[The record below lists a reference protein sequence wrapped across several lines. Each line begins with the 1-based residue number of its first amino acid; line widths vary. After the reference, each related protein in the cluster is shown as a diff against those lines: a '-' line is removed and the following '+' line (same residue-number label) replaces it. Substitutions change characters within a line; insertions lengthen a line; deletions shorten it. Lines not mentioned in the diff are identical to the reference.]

1 MKNIRI
7 FKRLTI
13 TLMAALLLAL
23 AGCKGGG
30 ESSGSGEPDG
40 SQQSDRAEK
49 PTLTVCMDLGYDQ
62 TPEKLQDIVREYAPE
77 FKDSYKL
84 KIEPIPDG
92 NRDASMDRIR
102 VEMMAG
108 KGPDLFLC
116 MNPQATIF
124 FPSTEKQALFQYP
137 KALMKRHMFLPL
149 DDYIEN
155 AKYME
160 WDKLYPEIMAA
171 GKNDDGQQILPIS
184 WMMNFTGIPAESY
197 ELPDDI
203 PMTFEE
209 MLESDDPGIIAAT
222 RSFNYCDSLGQLADY
237 EHDAPAFTIEELT
250 AHLEGLSENRKLR
263 TKEFLESLDMPKSME
278 FSRHNFTQSQG
289 SQEYVLIP
297 QYNRQGGATAY
308 ISTFGAVNIN
318 SKVPEAAFEI
328 LDLLL
333 SKDVQKLSDL
343 LMYDPGAP
351 VHMELP
357 RKKVRIET
365 ESGGKFY
372 KNWSISEHNDQQ
384 LQTLIKQINAVDF
397 FTPVHYELSELYSS
411 YMQAETK
418 EEREKLVA
426 EAYKNID
433 MMLAES

>member
-84 KIEPIPDG
+84 KIEPILDV
-92 NRDASMDRIR
+92 NRDASLGRIR

-171 GKNDDGQQILPIS
+171 GKNDDGQQIP
-184 WMMNFTGIPAESY
+184 
-197 ELPDDI
+197 
-203 PMTFEE
+203 
-209 MLESDDPGIIAAT
+209 SD
-222 RSFNYCDSLGQLADY
+222 SF
-237 EHDAPAFTIEELT
+237 
-250 AHLEGLSENRKLR
+250 
-263 TKEFLESLDMPKSME
+263 
-278 FSRHNFTQSQG
+278 
-289 SQEYVLIP
+289 
-297 QYNRQGGATAY
+297 
-308 ISTFGAVNIN
+308 
-318 SKVPEAAFEI
+318 
-328 LDLLL
+328 
-333 SKDVQKLSDL
+333 
-343 LMYDPGAP
+343 
-351 VHMELP
+351 
-357 RKKVRIET
+357 
-365 ESGGKFY
+365 
-372 KNWSISEHNDQQ
+372 
-384 LQTLIKQINAVDF
+384 
-397 FTPVHYELSELYSS
+397 
-411 YMQAETK
+411 
-418 EEREKLVA
+418 
-426 EAYKNID
+426 
-433 MMLAES
+433 